1 MSAARTRRSGLRP
14 APSTGRA
21 RRAVVTGL
29 GIVSPIGIGIDTF
42 WKSALAGR
50 SGITAISGFESFPLE
65 GYRSQV
71 AGQVVDFDSGQ
82 LPAGVQAE
90 RLDRY
95 AQLALVAAA
104 EALSDAGLSMERE
117 DPYRVAVIMGAGMG
131 GMLIGEEEFT
141 KLHKNLRP
149 NRVHPNF
156 IPMITLNSASG
167 IIAITFGAKGLNQ
180 TISTACS
187 SSAHSIGQA
196 LTSIRTGQADVV
208 IAGGADASITP
219 LTFAGFCSLRALST
233 AFNGEPAR
241 ASRPFDR
248 ARDGFVMGEGAG
260 VLIVESLDRAVAR
273 KARIYAEVI
282 GYGATSEAHH
292 MVIPKED
299 GSEMAA
305 TIRRALADAGISA
318 DQVDHVNAHATA
330 TPIGDPVEAAAIRHL
345 FGARADSILVNA
357 TKSMIGHTL
366 GAAGAMGGISCVLAL
381 HTGLVHPTINYD
393 DPDPACE
400 LGGISSEVQE
410 RPLGVALLNA
420 FGFGSNNAVVA
431 FRKWPESAAGP
442 GTR

>member
-1 MSAARTRRSGLRP
+1 MKSGRRPVAS
-14 APSTGRA
+14 PSPGHA
-21 RRAVVTGL
+21 RRVVVTGL
-29 GIVSPIGIGIDTF
+29 GVVSPIGIGVDTF

-50 SGITAISGFESFPLE
+50 SGVTALSGFEELPLE

-71 AGQVVDFDSGQ
+71 AGQVLDWDVDR
-82 LPAGVQAE
+82 LPKTVQAD

-95 AQLALVAAA
+95 AQLALVAAS
-104 EALSDAGLSMERE
+104 EAIEDAGLKMERE
-117 DPYRVAVIMGAGMG
+117 NPHRVGVIMGAGMG

-141 KLHKNLRP
+141 KLYRNLRP

-167 IIAITFGAKGLNQ
+167 IVAITFGAKGVNQ

-187 SSAHSIGQA
+187 SSAHAIGQA
-196 LTSIRTGQADVV
+196 LNSIRAGQADVV

-233 AFNGEPAR
+233 AFNAEPAR

-248 ARDGFVMGEGAG
+248 GRDGFVMGEGAG
-260 VLIVESLDRAVAR
+260 VLILESLDRALRR
-273 KARIYAEVI
+273 KARIYAEVA

-299 GSEMAA
+299 GSEMAM
-305 TIRRALADAGISA
+305 TMRLALADAGVPAA
-318 DQVDHVNAHATA
+318 DVDHINAHATA
-330 TPIGDPVEAAAIRHL
+330 TPIGDPVEVAAIRHL
-345 FGARADSILVNA
+345 FKGRADRILVNA

-366 GAAGAMGGISCVLAL
+366 GAAGAVAGIACVLAVQ
-381 HTGLVHPTINYD
+381 TGLVHPTINYD

-400 LGGISSEVQE
+400 IGGISTDVQE
-410 RPLGVALLNA
+410 RPLRAALLNA
-420 FGFGSNNAVVA
+420 FGFGSNNAVVVFKKA
-431 FRKWPESAAGP
+431 SPPAARP
-442 GTR
+442 RTR